1 MKKRIL
7 SIDILR
13 GLGIMVIIVIHRL
26 HYHWT
31 GMQSKEVLREY
42 FHSGWAPLLIAVI
55 IMFSMA
61 GIFYF
66 ISGIVNAYSFYKNVE
81 HKGIPINKVVTGGV
95 IGGIWILLL
104 NYIHKLFFANGFTL
118 GMNGLEPDYPVGFIV
133 GWIRNPHEVQF
144 YWSQI
149 TEPGTLAVIGLVVI
163 IVSLILGILLQ
174 PNIRKNKNKLFT
186 ILITLGFISLLT
198 TPFLKYIFRPAYE
211 EAYQVSQFGKA
222 FFVGHLCK
230 EFSLSPY
237 LGYGFFGAV
246 IGLALAMNEKFQ
258 LLRKRNWIFIA
269 VLFVLG
275 LAAILSF
282 NREDTFG
289 EWVIGAGITYTEL
302 AIFIFILTFLLKR
315 IDFNANYKNSSPKYK
330 FTIMRQFGMVALTVY
345 FLEPTVAELALKA
358 VELIVGNIE
367 WTNQIYWVLL
377 FGLFLLALWT
387 LILHFWKKVNFAGSL
402 EWLSVKL
409 LYLVAKK
416 RSEKTE
422 FDSIK

>member
-1 MKKRIL
+1 
-7 SIDILR
+7 
-13 GLGIMVIIVIHRL
+13 MVIIVIHRL

-42 FHSGWAPLLIAVI
+42 FSSGWAPLLIAVI
-55 IMFSMA
+55 VMFSMA

-66 ISGIVNAYSFYKNVE
+66 MSGIVNAYSFYNSVE
-81 HKGIPINKVVTGGV
+81 HKGIPVKKVVAGGV
-95 IGGIWILLL
+95 IGGTWILLL

-118 GMNGLEPDYPVGFIV
+118 GMDGSEPDFPVGLIV
-133 GWIRNPHEVQF
+133 GWIRNPGEVQF

-163 IVSLILGILLQ
+163 VVSLLLGILLQ
-174 PNIRKNKNKLFT
+174 PNIRKNKKKLFS
-186 ILITLGFISLLT
+186 ILIVLGFISLFA
-198 TPFLKYIFRPAYE
+198 TPFLKLWFRPAYE
-211 EAYQVSQFGKA
+211 EAYQINQFGKA

-237 LGYGFFGAV
+237 LGYGFFGAI

-258 LLRKRNWIFIA
+258 IFKKRNRLLMV

-275 LAAILSF
+275 LAAILPF

-289 EWVIGAGITYTEL
+289 EWVIGAGITYIEL
-302 AIFIFILTFLLKR
+302 SIFILILTYLLKR
-315 IDFNANYKNSSPKYK
+315 IDFNTNNKNSVLKYK
-330 FTIMRQFGMVALTVY
+330 FTTMRKFGMVALTVY
-345 FLEPTVAELALKA
+345 FLEPTVAELALKG
-358 VELIVGNIE
+358 VVFFVGNNE

-377 FGLFLLALWT
+377 FGFFLLGLWAV
-387 LILHFWKKVNFAGSL
+387 ILYYWKKINFAGSL

-409 LYLVAKK
+409 LYIVAKK
-416 RSEKTE
+416 RSGKTE
-422 FDSIK
+422 FDSLN